1 MKRHWLS
8 FLLSLLIL
16 ASVPKLLNAQVNST
30 LPQQNQTPSVGI
42 TIITSL
48 ADPKNYGALYDKARC
63 YALQGNVDLAVANL
77 RQAINLSSIGG
88 WRFLSL
94 S

>member
-16 ASVPKLLNAQVNST
+16 ISFPKLLNAQANST

-42 TIITSL
+42 AIITNL
-48 ADPKNYGALYDKARC
+48 AGILGGIAAIIAAIKSSK
-63 YALQGNVDLAVANL
+63 
-77 RQAINLSSIGG
+77 QAEQDG
-88 WRFLSL
+88 
-94 S
+94 